1 MKAIVTRSFATVFA
15 LVLAVVLATA
25 RPVLAHH
32 SFAAEYDDQ
41 KPLKITGTLTKV
53 DWMNPHIWYY
63 VDVKNPDGTVT
74 TWAISGGAP
83 GQLMRRGITK
93 DLLVV
98 GSMVNVEGFKAKDGS
113 NNGFGQRVTYQDGRN
128 VFTATDPAGR
138 APQP

>member
-1 MKAIVTRSFATVFA
+1 MKAF
-15 LVLAVVLATA
+15 LPVLAVIVMLMATA
-25 RPVLAHH
+25 RVGIAHH

-63 VDVKNPDGTVT
+63 VDVKNPDGSVT
-74 TWAISGGAP
+74 SWAISGGAP

-98 GSMVNVEGFKAKDGS
+98 GSTVNVEGFRAKDGS

-138 APQP
+138 SQR

>member
-1 MKAIVTRSFATVFA
+1 MKAFLS
-15 LVLAVVLATA
+15 VLAALAMLMATA
-25 RPVLAHH
+25 RVGVAHH

-63 VDVKNPDGTVT
+63 VDVKNPDGSVT
-74 TWAISGGAP
+74 SWAISGGAP

-98 GSMVNVEGFKAKDGS
+98 GSTVNVEGFRAKDGS

-138 APQP
+138 SQR

>member
-1 MKAIVTRSFATVFA
+1 MKALVS
-15 LVLAVVLATA
+15 VLAIAALLAGAT
-25 RPVLAHH
+25 RPAIAHH

-63 VDVKNPDGTVT
+63 VDVKNPDGSTT

-93 DLLVV
+93 DLLVI
-98 GSMVNVEGFKAKDGS
+98 GSTVNVEGFKAKDGS

-138 APQP
+138 APQR

>member
-1 MKAIVTRSFATVFA
+1 MKAIVTLLFATV
-15 LVLAVVLATA
+15 LAIVLATA
-25 RPVLAHH
+25 SPALAHH

-63 VDVKNPDGTVT
+63 VDVKNPDGSTT

-93 DLLVV
+93 DLLVI

-138 APQP
+138 APQR

>member
-1 MKAIVTRSFATVFA
+1 MKAIVTLSFATV
-15 LVLAVVLATA
+15 LAIVLATA
-25 RPVLAHH
+25 SPAFAHH

-74 TWAISGGAP
+74 SWAISGGAP

-98 GSMVNVEGFKAKDGS
+98 GSEVNVEGFRAKDGS
-113 NNGFGQRVTYQDGRN
+113 NNGFGQRVTYKDGRN

-138 APQP
+138 AAPQR

>member
-1 MKAIVTRSFATVFA
+1 MKAILTLLFAAA
-15 LVLAVVLATA
+15 LAIVAPPA
-25 RPVLAHH
+25 LAHH

-74 TWAISGGAP
+74 SWAVSGGAP

-93 DLLVV
+93 DLLVI
-98 GSMVNVEGFKAKDGS
+98 GSTVNVEGFKAKDGT

-138 APQP
+138 APQR

>member
-1 MKAIVTRSFATVFA
+1 MKPLVPVLAAVAIVAA
-15 LVLAVVLATA
+15 AA
-25 RPVLAHH
+25 RAAQAHH

-53 DWMNPHIWYY
+53 EWMNPHIWYY
-63 VDVKNPDGTVT
+63 VDVRNPDGSVT

-93 DLLVV
+93 DLLVL
-98 GSMVNVEGFKAKDGS
+98 GSAVNVEGFKAKDGS
-113 NNGFGQRVTYQDGRN
+113 NNGFGQRVTYPDGRN

-138 APQP
+138 APQK

>member
-1 MKAIVTRSFATVFA
+1 MKGIAT
-15 LVLAVVLATA
+15 LAVAAALASA
-25 RPVLAHH
+25 GPALAHH

-63 VDVKNPDGTVT
+63 VNVKNPDGTVT

-98 GSMVNVEGFKAKDGS
+98 GSEVNVEGFKAKDGS

-138 APQP
+138 APQR

>member
-1 MKAIVTRSFATVFA
+1 MKAIVTLLFTT
-15 LVLAVVLATA
+15 VLAIVLATA
-25 RPVLAHH
+25 SPALAHH

-74 TWAISGGAP
+74 SWAISGGAP

-98 GSMVNVEGFKAKDGS
+98 GSEVNVEGFKAKDGS
-113 NNGFGQRVTYQDGRN
+113 NNGFGQRVTYKDGRN

-138 APQP
+138 AAPQR

>member
-1 MKAIVTRSFATVFA
+1 MKV
-15 LVLAVVLATA
+15 LVSVSLGLAMLAA
-25 RPVLAHH
+25 AAGPAVAHH

-63 VDVKNPDGTVT
+63 IDVKNPDGTVT

-98 GSMVNVEGFKAKDGS
+98 GSTVNVEGFRAKDGS
-113 NNGFGQRVTYQDGRN
+113 NNGFGSRVTYEDGRN
-128 VFTATDPAGR
+128 VFTADTGGR
-138 APQP
+138 K

>member
-1 MKAIVTRSFATVFA
+1 MKALVP
-15 LVLAVVLATA
+15 VLAVAALLAAAAA
-25 RPVLAHH
+25 RPAIAHH

-63 VDVKNPDGTVT
+63 VDVKNPDGSTT

-93 DLLVV
+93 DLLVI
-98 GSMVNVEGFKAKDGS
+98 GSTVNVEGFKAKDGS

-138 APQP
+138 APQR

>member
-1 MKAIVTRSFATVFA
+1 MKALVSVSLA
-15 LVLAVVLATA
+15 LAALAGAAGTA
-25 RPVLAHH
+25 AAHH

-41 KPLKITGTLTKV
+41 KPLKISGTLTKV

-63 VDVKNPDGTVT
+63 VDVKNADGTMT

-93 DLLVV
+93 DLLVI
-98 GSMVNVEGFKAKDGS
+98 GSTVNVEGFRAKDGS

-128 VFTATDPAGR
+128 VFTATDAAGR

>member
-1 MKAIVTRSFATVFA
+1 MKAIVTLSLAA
-15 LVLAVVLATA
+15 LLTA
-25 RPVLAHH
+25 AASPARAHH

-63 VDVKNPDGTVT
+63 VDAKNPDGTVT
-74 TWAISGGAP
+74 SWAISGGAP

-93 DLLVV
+93 DLLVI
-98 GSMVNVEGFKAKDGS
+98 GSTVNVEGFRAKDGS

-138 APQP
+138 SQR

>member
-1 MKAIVTRSFATVFA
+1 MKALVSVSLG
-15 LVLAVVLATA
+15 LVLLAGGA
-25 RPVLAHH
+25 RPAMAHH

-41 KPLKITGTLTKV
+41 KPLKISGTLTNV

-63 VDVKNPDGTVT
+63 VEVKNADGTAT

-98 GSMVNVEGFKAKDGS
+98 GSTVNVEGFRAKDGS

-138 APQP
+138 APQR

>member
-98 GSMVNVEGFKAKDGS
+98 GSMVNVEGCKAKDGS

>member
-1 MKAIVTRSFATVFA
+1 MKALVS
-15 LVLAVVLATA
+15 VLAVAALLGAA
-25 RPVLAHH
+25 PRPAIAHH

-63 VDVKNPDGTVT
+63 VDVKNPDGSTT

-93 DLLVV
+93 DLLVI
-98 GSMVNVEGFKAKDGS
+98 GSTVNVEGFKAKDGS

-138 APQP
+138 APQR

>member
-1 MKAIVTRSFATVFA
+1 MKALVSVSLG
-15 LVLAVVLATA
+15 LVLLAGGA
-25 RPVLAHH
+25 RPAVAHH

-41 KPLKITGTLTKV
+41 KPLKISGTLTKV
-53 DWMNPHIWYY
+53 EWMNPHIWYY
-63 VDVKNPDGTVT
+63 VEVKNADGTLT
-74 TWAISGGAP
+74 RWAISGGAP

-98 GSMVNVEGFKAKDGS
+98 GSTVNVEGFRAKDGS

-138 APQP
+138 APQR

>member
-1 MKAIVTRSFATVFA
+1 MNTVRTLVATAA
-15 LVLAVVLATA
+15 LLATTA
-25 RPVLAHH
+25 QAAGAHH
-32 SFAAEYDDQ
+32 SFAADYDDQ
-41 KPLKITGTLTKV
+41 KPLTITGTLTKV

-63 VDVKNPDGTVT
+63 VDVKNADGTTT

-98 GSMVNVEGFKAKDGS
+98 GATVNVEGFRAKDGS

-138 APQP
+138 APQR

>member
-1 MKAIVTRSFATVFA
+1 MKVIVTLLFAAALAIV
-15 LVLAVVLATA
+15 A
-25 RPVLAHH
+25 RPALAHH

-74 TWAISGGAP
+74 AWAISGGAP

-98 GSMVNVEGFKAKDGS
+98 GSTVNVEGFRAKDGS

-138 APQP
+138 APQR

>member
-1 MKAIVTRSFATVFA
+1 MKALVS
-15 LVLAVVLATA
+15 VLAIAALLAGAT
-25 RPVLAHH
+25 RPAIAHH

-98 GSMVNVEGFKAKDGS
+98 GSTVNVEGFRAKDGS

-138 APQP
+138 APQR

>member
-1 MKAIVTRSFATVFA
+1 MKAIVTLLFATV
-15 LVLAVVLATA
+15 LAMVLATA
-25 RPVLAHH
+25 SPALAHH

-74 TWAISGGAP
+74 SWAISGGAP

-98 GSMVNVEGFKAKDGS
+98 GSEVNVEGFKAKDGS
-113 NNGFGQRVTYQDGRN
+113 NNGFGQRVTYKDGRN

-138 APQP
+138 APQQ

>member
-1 MKAIVTRSFATVFA
+1 MKAIVTLSFATV
-15 LVLAVVLATA
+15 LATA
-25 RPVLAHH
+25 SPALAHH

-74 TWAISGGAP
+74 SWAISGGAP

-98 GSMVNVEGFKAKDGS
+98 GSEVNVEGFKAKDGS
-113 NNGFGQRVTYQDGRN
+113 NNGFGQRVTYKDGRN

-138 APQP
+138 AAPQR

>member
-1 MKAIVTRSFATVFA
+1 MKAIVTLSFVAA
-15 LVLAVVLATA
+15 IATA
-25 RPVLAHH
+25 SPALAHH

-41 KPLKITGTLTKV
+41 KPLKITGTLAKV

-63 VDVKNPDGTVT
+63 VDVKNADGTVT

-98 GSMVNVEGFKAKDGS
+98 GSTVNVEGFRAKDGS

-128 VFTATDPAGR
+128 VFTATDPVGR
-138 APQP
+138 APQR

>member
-1 MKAIVTRSFATVFA
+1 MKAIVILS
-15 LVLAVVLATA
+15 LAAALATA
-25 RPVLAHH
+25 SPALAHH

-74 TWAISGGAP
+74 AWAISGGAP

-98 GSMVNVEGFKAKDGS
+98 GSTVNVEGFRAKDGT

-138 APQP
+138 APQK

>member
-1 MKAIVTRSFATVFA
+1 MKALVS
-15 LVLAVVLATA
+15 VLAVAVLLASA
-25 RPVLAHH
+25 VRPAIAHH

-63 VDVKNPDGTVT
+63 VDVKNADGTLT

-93 DLLVV
+93 DLLVI
-98 GSMVNVEGFKAKDGS
+98 GSTVNVEGFRAKDGS

-128 VFTATDPAGR
+128 VFTANAQDQQSAPAK
-138 APQP
+138 

>member
-1 MKAIVTRSFATVFA
+1 MKAIVTLSFAA
-15 LVLAVVLATA
+15 AIATA
-25 RPVLAHH
+25 SPALAHH

-41 KPLKITGTLTKV
+41 KPLKITGTLAKV

-63 VDVKNPDGTVT
+63 VDVKNADGTVT

-98 GSMVNVEGFKAKDGS
+98 GSTVNVEGFRAKDGT

-128 VFTATDPAGR
+128 VFTATDPAGSP
-138 APQP
+138 AQL